1 MNLKSGFEER
11 GARVEMIPLMD
22 VMFLLL
28 VFFIYSTLSMTLA
41 KGMKVDLPHTAGS
54 KTDQKPITVVISS
67 TDEFYF
73 EKEKMERDPLL
84 LRVVRQYRET
94 PATVLIRAD
103 RNAKLGSGIELLGSL
118 KQAGVEKIVFETQKN
133 PVPGK

>member
-1 MNLKSGFEER
+1 MNLKSGFEQR

-41 KGMKVDLPHTAGS
+41 KGMKVDLPQTAGS
-54 KTDQKPITVVISS
+54 NTDHKPITVVISAS
-67 TDEFYF
+67 DEFYF
-73 EKEKMERDPLL
+73 EKEKMAREALL
-84 LRVVRQYRET
+84 LRVVRQYRDA

>member
-1 MNLKSGFEER
+1 VNLKSGFEQR

-41 KGMKVDLPHTAGS
+41 KGMKVDLPQAAGS
-54 KTDQKPITVVISS
+54 KTDQKPITVVISAS
-67 TDEFYF
+67 DEFYF
-73 EKEKMERDPLL
+73 EKEKMAREPLL
-84 LRVVRQYRET
+84 LRVVRQYREA